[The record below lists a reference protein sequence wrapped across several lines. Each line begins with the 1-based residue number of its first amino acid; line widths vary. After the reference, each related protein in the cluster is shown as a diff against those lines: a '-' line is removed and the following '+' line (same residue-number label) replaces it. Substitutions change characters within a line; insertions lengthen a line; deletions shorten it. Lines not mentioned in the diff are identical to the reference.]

1 MRSHRVPN
9 WPDPNATSAFQV
21 HVSGYHSSVS
31 VGPIPGINEKSPA
44 FLAAQNACLQLLP
57 GGAALPGQQH
67 PTAAAMALA
76 RAAAKCMRAHGVSSF
91 PDPGTLMPSTPPP
104 KTTLDNIN
112 GAVFL
117 IPDAIDLQSPT
128 VQHAATACRFPG
140 GL

>member
-1 MRSHRVPN
+1 
-9 WPDPNATSAFQV
+9 
-21 HVSGYHSSVS
+21 
-31 VGPIPGINEKSPA
+31 
-44 FLAAQNACLQLLP
+44 
-57 GGAALPGQQH
+57 
-67 PTAAAMALA
+67 MALA
-76 RAAAKCMRAHGVSSF
+76 RAAAKCMRAPRVSSF

-104 KTTLDNIN
+104 KTTPDNIN